1 MSFNEL
7 QLEIVIAEA
16 AAKRGGKCRV
26 HFSGDVFFRD
36 EKETNSS
43 GTNLNSACAGP
54 QGKLQDEVY
63 NPPGMGS
70 RRAPGKLYGAFSRR
84 MHCSRR

>member
-16 AAKRGGKCRV
+16 AAKRGGKCIV

-36 EKETNSS
+36 EKE
-43 GTNLNSACAGP
+43 
-54 QGKLQDEVY
+54 E
-63 NPPGMGS
+63 PPGMGS
-70 RRAPGKLYGAFSRR
+70 RRAPGKLYGVFSRR
-84 MHCSRR
+84 MHES